1 MSYFRNKVLIRNGKY
16 SVLFSNKTFS
26 AETKQM
32 LYTKLRD
39 ECGVKRVYT
48 RKSSIVCKLD

>member
-32 LYTKLRD
+32 LYTKLRE